1 MHCNLF
7 RYFRFAR
14 CEIFSFPDHFS
25 FGASSAAYQIDK
37 NFLNRSILMK
47 FNNFVYFLQGGWN
60 LDGKSPSVWDEAT
73 HNRPEMIADR
83 SNGDISADSY
93 HFYKEDVKAL
103 KQVGVG
109 G

>member
-1 MHCNLF
+1 M
-7 RYFRFAR
+7 
-14 CEIFSFPDHFS
+14 
-25 FGASSAAYQIDK
+25 
-37 NFLNRSILMK
+37 
-47 FNNFVYFLQGGWN
+47 
-60 LDGKSPSVWDEAT
+60 DGKSPNIWDEAT